1 VLATSRE
8 PLHLPG
14 ELAYSLGALPL
25 PDPEAD
31 AHSIARSDA
40 VQLFLERVHQ
50 QRPHFDLQ
58 EERARSVAEICVRL
72 DGIPLALELAAARV
86 AVLPVEQIVR
96 LLDQRF
102 RLLTSGNR
110 ELPRHQTLRAMIDWS
125 YELLDD
131 AEKALFARLSVF
143 AGGWT
148 LAAAVDVCGGEPIA
162 KDEVVYVL
170 IGLIEQSLVVAD
182 EDGDRYRM
190 LETLRDYAKEK
201 LGASGGADQVRHRH
215 LDYFLAFAE
224 EAAPRL
230 AGPETTARLQGLE
243 QEHDNMRSSLEWS
256 LNEVGSPVGLRLCAA
271 LHNFWLFRGHVAEGR
286 EWCTR
291 ILATEVAPARTLEYA
306 KALHTA
312 GTLAYF
318 QSDYR
323 SARALL
329 EDSLAIC
336 RERGDREGIARSL
349 NNLGNVVQD
358 QGDYAAARAFY
369 EECLPIAR
377 ELRNRRGIAAL
388 LHNLADV
395 ADELGDHSAVR
406 ALYEE
411 SMSIM
416 QELGD
421 QAGISATLCTLG
433 DLADRD
439 HDFASA
445 RAMYEAGLAISRELR
460 DQRGIARCLLGL
472 GGVARELGD
481 SSTSWGLSKAA
492 LAIFRELGDRLPI
505 ALSLEGLAASAAVRD
520 SSLRAAGIWGA
531 AERLREEIGSR
542 MSPSELS
549 SYDRHVAAARAA
561 FGDNAAFD
569 RAWQEGRTMTLEQA
583 MELTMEEALG
593 K

>member
-1 VLATSRE
+1 
-8 PLHLPG
+8 
-14 ELAYSLGALPL
+14 
-25 PDPEAD
+25 
-31 AHSIARSDA
+31 
-40 VQLFLERVHQ
+40 
-50 QRPHFDLQ
+50 
-58 EERARSVAEICVRL
+58 
-72 DGIPLALELAAARV
+72 
-86 AVLPVEQIVR
+86 
-96 LLDQRF
+96 
-102 RLLTSGNR
+102 
-110 ELPRHQTLRAMIDWS
+110 LPRHQTLRAMIDWS

-190 LETLRDYAKEK
+190 LETVREYAKEK

-445 RAMYEAGLAISRELR
+445 RAMYEEGLAISRELR

-520 SSLRAAGIWGA
+520 S
-531 AERLREEIGSR
+531 
-542 MSPSELS
+542 
-549 SYDRHVAAARAA
+549 
-561 FGDNAAFD
+561 
-569 RAWQEGRTMTLEQA
+569 
-583 MELTMEEALG
+583 
-593 K
+593 